1 MPADTP
7 EKIAP
12 PADQFVGGV
21 VIRSTGSWYDVQ
33 AGGRVVKSKVRG
45 KFRLEDQDLTNPVA
59 VGDQVTIRLNPD
71 DTGLITAIHERKN
84 KLSRRAAGRRVGREQ
99 VIVANIDA
107 VWIIQSVRLPRPNP
121 GFIDRVLVT
130 AEAHDIEANLVFNK
144 IDLIRPKDSDKLDFL
159 VALYTD
165 LGYRVLLTSAKTG
178 EGAEAFRDA
187 LTGQTS
193 VVTGPSG
200 VGKSTLL
207 NAIEPGLDLRTGE
220 VSAKTRKGRHTTTHA
235 ALFPLSDGG
244 FVVDT
249 PGIREFGVL
258 DLEPWELSHHFPEFR
273 PHLAH
278 CRFPT
283 CTHDHEPGCAVK
295 EAYLNDEITE
305 ERYYSYLNILHSIH
319 LGEKDVGR

>member
-1 MPADTP
+1 MSTDPPLEAS
-7 EKIAP
+7 P
-12 PADQFVGGV
+12 PADLLLDGV

-33 AGGRVVKSKVRG
+33 VDDQVVPSKMRG
-45 KFRLEDQDLTNPVA
+45 KFRLEEQETTNPVA
-59 VGDQVTIRLNPD
+59 VGDRVTLRLNPD
-71 DTGLITAIHERKN
+71 ETGLITTIHERKN
-84 KLSRRAAGRRVGREQ
+84 RLSRRAAGRRIGREQ
-99 VIVANIDA
+99 IIVANIDM
-107 VWIIQSVRLPRPNP
+107 VWIIQAVRLPRPNP

-130 AEAHDIEANLVFNK
+130 TEAHEIEAGLVINK
-144 IDLIRPKDSDKLDFL
+144 IDLIRKKDRASLDFL
-159 VALYTD
+159 HTLYTD

-178 EGAEAFRDA
+178 EGVEAFREA

-207 NAIEPGLDLRTGE
+207 NVVEPGLDLRTGE
-220 VSAKTRKGRHTTTHA
+220 VSEKTRKGRHTTAHA

-258 DLEPWELSHHFPEFR
+258 FLEPWELSHYFPEFL
-273 PHLAH
+273 PHLEH

-283 CTHDHEPGCAVK
+283 CTHDHEPDCAVI
-295 EAYLNDEITE
+295 EAALDDVITE
-305 ERYYSYLNILHSIH
+305 ERYYSYLNILHSIR